1 MNIRVFKLFL
11 YNYFFCDYISCLI
24 IIIMIFT
31 LFYILSL
38 IPRVFFIFLIDS
50 VIYLR
55 IYKISKSYKVTKIN
69 LKIAYP
75 ELSSS
80 NIDLLSRR
88 SIRESLVSGYET
100 IYSWGRS
107 YAESNNLIFK
117 IENNFLLNRNTA
129 KNRGLICVAIHNR
142 SVDMLLTWI
151 NSQTP
156 TVSLYKEIKNKVME
170 SFVKNKR
177 EINNSVSVKT
187 SISGVRTIFKALKNK
202 KVICFAADQVPKR
215 GLGEHINFYNKMAY
229 TTTLVQ
235 NLASKTKCP
244 TIYICMNSNINGFNS
259 VSIKSCN
266 DSIYDKSKHL
276 HLVNKDIEQ
285 MINKRPVDYSWE
297 YKRFKRSLPLE
308 NNPYAGI

>member
-1 MNIRVFKLFL
+1 
-11 YNYFFCDYISCLI
+11 
-24 IIIMIFT
+24 
-31 LFYILSL
+31 
-38 IPRVFFIFLIDS
+38 
-50 VIYLR
+50 
-55 IYKISKSYKVTKIN
+55 
-69 LKIAYP
+69 
-75 ELSSS
+75 
-80 NIDLLSRR
+80 
-88 SIRESLVSGYET
+88 
-100 IYSWGRS
+100 
-107 YAESNNLIFK
+107 
-117 IENNFLLNRNTA
+117 
-129 KNRGLICVAIHNR
+129 
-142 SVDMLLTWI
+142 MLLTWI

-215 GLGEHINFYNKMAY
+215 GLGEYINFYNKMAY

-266 DSIYDKSKHL
+266 DAIYDKSKHL